1 MLIDN
6 AKHIRKTVKG
16 NLFSGGLMKRNF
28 GFILMILCLPLLLGM
43 GSQGGTPADKIPVPV
58 KKFMVTFVDQM
69 DVATQCSDVS
79 IEGGTALQGK
89 MGEGTYTIDFEN
101 IQEVVFR
108 RHAEKLNGQ
117 VKMRDGSSIE
127 LIIGK
132 DKKAYGRTKFGA
144 FQIRLNDLKKMII
157 EPALQKKS

>member
-1 MLIDN
+1 
-6 AKHIRKTVKG
+6 
-16 NLFSGGLMKRNF
+16 MKRNF
-28 GFILMILCLPLLLGM
+28 SFFLMILCLPLLLGM
-43 GSQGGTPADKIPVPV
+43 GSQGGTPADKIPVPAR
-58 KKFMVTFVDQM
+58 KFIATFVDQM
-69 DVATQCSDVS
+69 DITTQCSDVS

-89 MGEGTYTIDFEN
+89 VGEGTYTIDFEN

-108 RHAEKLNGQ
+108 QHAEKLNGQ

-132 DKKAYGRTKFGA
+132 DKKAYGRTKFGT

>member
-1 MLIDN
+1 
-6 AKHIRKTVKG
+6 
-16 NLFSGGLMKRNF
+16 MKRNF
-28 GFILMILCLPLLLGM
+28 SFFLMILCLPLLLGM
-43 GSQGGTPADKIPVPV
+43 GSQGGTPADKIPVPAR
-58 KKFMVTFVDQM
+58 KFIATFVDQM
-69 DVATQCSDVS
+69 DITTQCSDVS

-89 MGEGTYTIDFEN
+89 VGEGTYTIDFEN

-108 RHAEKLNGQ
+108 QHAEKLNGQ

>member
-1 MLIDN
+1 
-6 AKHIRKTVKG
+6 
-16 NLFSGGLMKRNF
+16 MKRNF
-28 GFILMILCLPLLLGM
+28 GFFLMILCLPLLLGM
-43 GSQGGTPADKIPVPV
+43 GSQGGTPADKIPVPA
-58 KKFMVTFVDQM
+58 KKFMATFVDQM
-69 DVATQCSDVS
+69 DISTQCSDVS

-108 RHAEKLNGQ
+108 HHAEKLNGQ

-132 DKKAYGRTKFGA
+132 DKKAYGRTKFGT